1 MRSDVREAA
10 LSHGPLRFVD
20 TGHGPVLLLIH
31 GLGGNWQNWQA
42 NLAALAC
49 HYRVIA
55 PDLPGFGSSPAYPG
69 AVTMTR
75 YADTIVELLD
85 MLGIEQATFVGN
97 SMGGLL
103 SIEAALR
110 HPDRVRAAMLACSGG
125 IPLTTLRHRAVLRPA
140 ALALNTMLRPGRIR
154 RIALGRRGIRH
165 AIAARIVHQPHHIDA
180 RYLIEALDGIGAR
193 AFGPV
198 LRAALTYDARPYA
211 PQLNC
216 PTLIVWGRHDRLLPL
231 WMGQQLHHLIQ
242 DSEFVVW
249 DDAGHCP
256 MIEHPT
262 RFNELVDN
270 FTRRHV
276 GGSFG
281 RSDSEA
287 PPSGG

>member
-1 MRSDVREAA
+1 MRPDVREAA
-10 LSHGPLRFVD
+10 LTHGPIRFID
-20 TGHGPVLLLIH
+20 QGRGPALLLIH

-42 NLAALAC
+42 NLESLARR
-49 HYRVIA
+49 HRVIV
-55 PDLPGFGSSPAYPG
+55 PDLPGFGSSPAYRG

-75 YADTIVELLD
+75 YADTLVELLD

-125 IPLTTLRHRAVLRPA
+125 IPLTTLRHRAVLRPG

-154 RIALGRRGIRH
+154 RTALARRGIRQ
-165 AIAARIVHQPHHIDA
+165 AIAARIVHQPHRIEA
-180 RYLIEALDGIGAR
+180 RYLIEVLDGIGAR

-198 LRAALTYDARPYA
+198 LRAALTYDARQYA
-211 PQLNC
+211 TQLNC

-262 RFNELVDN
+262 RFNELIDN

-276 GGSFG
+276 RGSFG
-281 RSDSEA
+281 RSDGEA